1 MFQTLPLDN
10 QLLKA
15 VEKLGFDQPT
25 QVQSQAIP
33 EILQGKDL
41 MVCAQ
46 TGSGKSAAFL
56 LPILHRMMTK
66 AAPNSATRALVLV
79 PTRELARQLAKQ
91 CEKLAQFTQ
100 VQAGVITG
108 GAEFKYQAAVFR
120 KNPEIIIATPGR
132 LVDHLGKQKQLL
144 QDVEVLVLDE
154 ADRML
159 DMGFEE
165 DVLKIANACGER
177 QTLLFSATMNQKGIR
192 HVIKQVMNAPLE
204 IVVDSFRGE
213 HSNIT
218 QQRILADDDKHKERL
233 LTWLLANEPHR
244 QAIVFVNTKAR
255 AESLYHLLDY
265 HNLNAGVLHGDMT
278 QDERNHIMQSM
289 RQGHFKVL
297 VATDVAARGL
307 DVQEIDL
314 VINMEMPRS
323 GDDYVHRIGRTG
335 RAGNQGLAVSLIDHT
350 EWNLKATIERYL
362 NVEMDARS
370 VAPLKAKYK
379 GPKKVKSNGKAV
391 NNKKKKDPKNKAA
404 KTKDGKNKDTKN
416 KESKKI
422 ANKTDAPAKKKSN
435 KQPAKPKPAKQ
446 PSQFYGDGSAPF
458 KPRKNSKL
466 QDDE

>member
-1 MFQTLPLDN
+1 LFQTLPLDK

-25 QVQSQAIP
+25 QVQTQAIP
-33 EILQGKDL
+33 EILQGTDL

-56 LPILHRMMTK
+56 LPVLHRMLSQP
-66 AAPNSATRALVLV
+66 APNSATRALVLV

-120 KNPEIIIATPGR
+120 KNPELIIATPGR
-132 LVDHLGKQKQLL
+132 LVDHLGKKAELL
-144 QDVEVLVLDE
+144 KDVEVLILDE

-165 DVLKIANACGER
+165 DVLKIANACGQR

-192 HVIKQVMNAPLE
+192 HVIKQVMNNPVE

-213 HSNIT
+213 HTNIT

-244 QAIVFVNTKAR
+244 QAIVFVNTKVR
-255 AESLYHLLDY
+255 AESLYHLLEY

-314 VINMEMPRS
+314 VVNMEMPRS

-362 NVEMDARS
+362 NIEMEARS
-370 VAPLKAKYK
+370 IAPLKAQYK

-391 NNKKKKDPKNKAA
+391 GSKKKKDPKK
-404 KTKDGKNKDTKN
+404 KTGKKD
-416 KESKKI
+416 SKK
-422 ANKTDAPAKKKSN
+422 DDVQAKKKRTN
-435 KQPAKPKPAKQ
+435 KTEQTGSDSPKRERKKPANTPK
-446 PSQFYGDGSAPF
+446 SQFYGDGSAPF
-458 KPRKNSKL
+458 KPRKNTKL
-466 QDDE
+466 QDSDDE